1 MRKHPDCRI
10 CRKAG
15 EKLFLK
21 GEKCNLPSCPFAKK
35 SYAPGQMGARRK
47 KRQGSDYSVQ
57 LIEKQKAKATY
68 GISERQMFNYF
79 KEARKKRASTG
90 EELLRILE
98 SRLDNVVYRLGW
110 AESRDKARQMVT
122 HGKILVN
129 GKYVRSPS
137 YKVKVTNKISAV
149 KIELPST
156 RAEIPDWIKLAK
168 GKNEAEIVSSP
179 TSETVPFN
187 IQLILEYYSR

>member
-1 MRKHPDCRI
+1 
-10 CRKAG
+10 
-15 EKLFLK
+15 
-21 GEKCNLPSCPFAKK
+21 
-35 SYAPGQMGARRK
+35 
-47 KRQGSDYSVQ
+47 

-137 YKVKVTNKISAV
+137 YKVKITNKISAV
-149 KIELPST
+149 KIELPSM

-179 TSETVPFN
+179 TSETVLFN

>member
-1 MRKHPDCRI
+1 MQKSPDCKI

-21 GEKCNLPSCPFAKK
+21 GEKCNLPSCPFAKR
-35 SYAPGQMGARRK
+35 SYAPGQTGARRR
-47 KRQGSDYSVQ
+47 KRQSSDYSVQ
-57 LIEKQKAKATY
+57 LIEKQKAKAIY

-79 KEARKKRASTG
+79 KQSRKKRASTG

-110 AESRDKARQMVT
+110 AESRNKARQMVT
-122 HGKILVN
+122 HRKILVN

-137 YKVKVTNKISAV
+137 YEVKVANTISAA
-149 KIELPST
+149 KIELPSM
-156 RAEIPDWIKLAK
+156 RVGIPDWIKLAK
-168 GKNEAEIVSSP
+168 GKNEAEIISP
-179 TSETVPFN
+179 ATNETVPFN